1 MNMSSSLESFTSDV
15 ELVNVSE
22 SPPHY
27 KPSSQIAMLNNL
39 IDKEKE
45 KEKDKKATRNVSEI
59 GHVV

>member
-45 KEKDKKATRNVSEI
+45 KDKKATRNVSEI